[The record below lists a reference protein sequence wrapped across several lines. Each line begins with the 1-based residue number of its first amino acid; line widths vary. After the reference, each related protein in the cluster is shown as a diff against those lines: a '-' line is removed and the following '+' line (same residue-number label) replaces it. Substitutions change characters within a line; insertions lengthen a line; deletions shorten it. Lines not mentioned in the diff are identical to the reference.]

1 MLPQYVAGL
10 IVSAFQD
17 LPEDMQRAGTYV
29 LNHPEDVA
37 LLSMRE
43 IARRLSL
50 PPATMTRFAQK
61 LGYSGYVE
69 LREQFASSMRE
80 QVSDFSHRAGQIAV
94 RRERLGETSLAQSL
108 ADNLVDR
115 VAGLGKP
122 GLLAEIV
129 AATETVAGAR
139 RVFCLGHRSCYAPV
153 YHFAYITG
161 LYGLPSQLLDAPGG
175 IGADW
180 LNEMGAADVVVAATC
195 TPYTRQTIDLA
206 AASKERGAAIVA
218 VTDSHASPLARI
230 AVRTVAIANDVGGP
244 TSAVTPIM
252 AAMETLGALVA
263 ARTGH
268 AGRDVLERNE
278 AGFARRQIYWT
289 PRPEAAT

>member
-1 MLPQYVAGL
+1 MLPQYVAEL

-17 LPEDMQRAGTYV
+17 LPDDMQRVSTYV

-50 PPATMTRFAQK
+50 PPATMTRFAQR

-69 LREQFASSMRE
+69 LREQFATTMRK
-80 QVSDFSHRAGQIAV
+80 QVSDFGDRAGRLAA
-94 RRERLGETSLAQSL
+94 RREQLGDTSLAQSL

-115 VAGLGKP
+115 VTGLARQVVLSEIAAAAEAIADAG
-122 GLLAEIV
+122 
-129 AATETVAGAR
+129 

-161 LYGLPSQLLDAPGG
+161 LYGMSTRLLNAPGG
-175 IGADW
+175 IGADP
-180 LNEMGAADVVVAATC
+180 LNEMGSGDVVVAATC
-195 TPYTRQTIDLA
+195 APYTRLTIDLA

-218 VTDSHASPLARI
+218 VTDSHSSPLARM
-230 AVRTVAIANDVGGP
+230 AVWTVAIANDVGGP
-244 TSAVTPIM
+244 TSATTPIL
-252 AAMETLGALVA
+252 AAMETLAALVA
-263 ARTGH
+263 ARTGET
-268 AGRDVLERNE
+268 GREVLKRNE
-278 AGFARRQIYWT
+278 SGFARRPIYWT
-289 PRPEAAT
+289 PRAEALP